1 MTEITF
7 FGGVDGEIGGNI
19 IQLKTK
25 ESRIFLDMGINFQ
38 RRRKYYDDIFI
49 KPSSKDEL
57 IRVGVLPNLDIF
69 QLTNKT
75 FCDGVLISHAHSDHY
90 KFISFLNRD
99 IPVYLSAESAGIISS
114 ISQTLPKTFENDFSG
129 LNFKPFKNLKSFKI
143 NDIEIVPI
151 EVNHSI
157 IGAYSFLI
165 YTDNLHI
172 YYTGD
177 FKINGRRKELFQQL
191 IHRLKEE
198 KVDILITEATRVID
212 FSLTSESDVEKNL
225 QEVLSKGKSLTF
237 IDVSLLDL
245 DRINTIFEIST
256 FLKKDVIIPPRLAY
270 YLLSLREKLGFKP
283 STHQKLLIYDSGKP
297 QKEEWIKETFSSY
310 PRSNIILKNEILKE
324 PARYIFVNTF
334 LSPAELK
341 ELEPP
346 EGSIFIHSSSE
357 PFDEE
362 RELSYTRLVNW
373 LEFFGIPSCHIHSSG
388 HIDIFSLRDFV
399 REIKPKITIPI
410 HTAYPYLVG
419 KFFSNISKVIVPK
432 KEVPYTFQ

>member
-1 MTEITF
+1 MIEVTF
-7 FGGVDGEIGGNI
+7 FGGVDNEIGGNI

-25 ESRIFLDMGINFQ
+25 ESRIFLDMGMNFQ

-57 IRVGVLPNLDIF
+57 IRVGVLPNLDVF
-69 QLTNKT
+69 QLTNET

-90 KFISFLNRD
+90 KFIPFLNRD
-99 IPVYLSAESAGIISS
+99 IPIYLSAESAGIISS
-114 ISQTLPKTFENDFSG
+114 IFQTLPKTFENDFSG

-143 NDIEIVPI
+143 NDIEIAPI

-165 YTDNLHI
+165 YTDNLRI
-172 YYTGD
+172 FYTGD
-177 FKINGRRKELFQQL
+177 FKTNGKRKELFQEL
-191 IHRLKEE
+191 INRLKEE
-198 KVDILITEATRVID
+198 RIDILITEATRVID
-212 FSLTSESDVEKNL
+212 FSLTSEDDVEKKL
-225 QEVLSKGKSLTF
+225 QEILSKERSLTF

-245 DRINTIFEIST
+245 DRIDTIFKVSAS
-256 FLKKDVIIPPRLAY
+256 FKKDVIIPPKLAY
-270 YLLSLREKLGFKP
+270 YFLFLREKLKLKFSFP
-283 STHQKLLIYDSGKP
+283 QNLLIYDSGRFVR
-297 QKEEWIKETFSSY
+297 EEWVKETYSSY
-310 PRSNIILKNEILKE
+310 PKSKIISKNEILKE

-334 LSPAELK
+334 LSPIELK

-362 RELSYTRLVNW
+362 RELSYTILTNW
-373 LEFFGIPSCHIHSSG
+373 LEFFGIPSCQIHSSG
-388 HIDIFSLRDFV
+388 HIDLISLKNFI
-399 REIKPKITIPI
+399 REIKPNITIPI
-410 HTAYPYLVG
+410 HTSYAYLVG

-432 KEVPYTFQ
+432 KEVPYIFQ